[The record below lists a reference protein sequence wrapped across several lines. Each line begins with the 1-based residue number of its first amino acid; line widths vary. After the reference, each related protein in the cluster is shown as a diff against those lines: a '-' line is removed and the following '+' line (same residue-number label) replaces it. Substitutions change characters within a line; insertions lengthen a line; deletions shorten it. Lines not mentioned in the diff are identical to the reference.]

1 LNFEEIKKRDMAYVI
16 PTYGER
22 SVAFSR
28 GKGVYLW
35 DTEGKKYLDFVAGLS
50 VNSLGYSH
58 PEIVK
63 AIGSQVR
70 KLMHISN
77 LYYHESQGLLAERLI
92 QLSFP
97 GKCFFANSGLEA
109 NEAAIKL
116 CRKYG
121 SEILAGAS
129 EIITMEKSFHGRS
142 LATLAATGQ
151 DKIHKGFYPLVP
163 GFHYARFNDID
174 SVKEKIT
181 PQTCA
186 VMLEPVQGEGG
197 IYVAR
202 KEFLRDLR
210 ALCSEKK
217 ILLVFD
223 EVQCGLGRTGKFFAY
238 EHYGLKPDV
247 LTLAKAIA
255 SGIPMGVMIAA
266 GPYSDILGKGNHAST
281 FGGNPLACAVSL
293 KVVEIISRKK
303 FLDSIIVKGNFFKD
317 SLEKLKTGFSFIKE
331 VRGLGLMLGMEVDG
345 QAPQIAKA
353 AFGRGLLINAVGDN
367 ILRFLPPLVI
377 TKREISQGL
386 RILEEV
392 LKNI

>member
-1 LNFEEIKKRDMAYVI
+1 
-16 PTYGER
+16 
-22 SVAFSR
+22 
-28 GKGVYLW
+28 
-35 DTEGKKYLDFVAGLS
+35 
-50 VNSLGYSH
+50 
-58 PEIVK
+58 
-63 AIGSQVR
+63 
-70 KLMHISN
+70 
-77 LYYHESQGLLAERLI
+77 
-92 QLSFP
+92 
-97 GKCFFANSGLEA
+97 
-109 NEAAIKL
+109 
-116 CRKYG
+116 
-121 SEILAGAS
+121 
-129 EIITMEKSFHGRS
+129 MEKSFHGRS